1 MLAYSTPKL
10 KLALAKSTL
19 IHFFSNA
26 YWTKDELTFIRSFL
40 DENNSNTVLKL
51 KMRLL
56 AEENNDML
64 VAAVLAD
71 SSPEEFRF
79 LYSKYK
85 LGRSFVQISTELNI
99 HPNGLQRWRDK
110 FLVKIATL
118 LEYNLTADD
127 IFSRNKVEA
136 LVFVLERTI
145 AFYETYG
152 NADAKILHS
161 LKAKLNTYQNLLF
174 AIRFFIISE
183 SKHLAFRTI
192 KTKILNQHIPLSEL
206 ESLTHSSHS
215 SIAHYLHLFQNQFYA
230 QYN

>member
-64 VAAVLAD
+64 VTAVLAD

-79 LYSKYK
+79 LYSKYR

-110 FLVKIATL
+110 FLAKIATL
-118 LEYNLTADD
+118 LEYNLTIDD

-136 LVFVLERTI
+136 FSSSNVPLLSMKLAVMLMPKFSIR
-145 AFYETYG
+145 
-152 NADAKILHS
+152 S
-161 LKAKLNTYQNLLF
+161 KLNSIL
-174 AIRFFIISE
+174 
-183 SKHLAFRTI
+183 
-192 KTKILNQHIPLSEL
+192 TKIY
-206 ESLTHSSHS
+206 SLPSDFS
-215 SIAHYLHLFQNQFYA
+215 
-230 QYN
+230 

>member
-1 MLAYSTPKL
+1 MAYSTPKL

-40 DENNSNTVLKL
+40 DENDSDTVLKL

-161 LKAKLNTYQNLLF
+161 IKAKLNTYQNLLF
-174 AIRFFIISE
+174 AIKFFLA
-183 SKHLAFRTI
+183 SKSKQLAIRTI
-192 KTKILNQHIPLSEL
+192 KIKILNQHIPLSEL
-206 ESLTHSSHS
+206 EFLTNSSHS
-215 SIAHYLHLFQNQFYA
+215 SIAHYLNLFQRQFYSPS
-230 QYN
+230 N